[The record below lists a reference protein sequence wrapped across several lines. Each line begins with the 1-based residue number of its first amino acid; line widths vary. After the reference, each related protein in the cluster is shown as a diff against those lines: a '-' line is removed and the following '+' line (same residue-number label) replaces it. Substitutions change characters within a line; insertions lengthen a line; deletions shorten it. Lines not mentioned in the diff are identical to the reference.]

1 MLFVIVMDVL
11 NALIRLAESQGKF
24 SPLGHSAIRSRV
36 FLYADGI
43 AIFAVPV
50 AEDLLLLKEILS
62 MFGDASGLFTNL
74 DKCVATPA
82 LLRDTDISHP
92 IHPSMSDWV
101 FPLQNTWGFHYPS
114 TG

>member
-11 NALIRLAESQGKF
+11 NALIRLAESQGKL

-36 FLYADGI
+36 SLYADDTV
-43 AIFAVPV
+43 IFVVPV

-62 MFGDASGLFTNL
+62 IFGDASGLFTNL
-74 DKCVATPA
+74 DKCVVTPA
-82 LLRDTDISHP
+82 LLRGPDISHP